1 MKVWL
6 ATTDGALEAALG
18 AVLGAPAHG
27 LRTFGEAAAVG
38 AALDR
43 EVPDLVVLDA
53 REPQS
58 GSLEVA
64 SRVRVH
70 PLGSTVVLLALC
82 DSPGTAAAL
91 LAEGVDDVTTSL
103 APSALGDRLL
113 VCERRHVERAALAE
127 RRDAGRDAASALRDV
142 VAHLPDYIVTIDRAE
157 RIVFASRGG
166 PGGEPEELVGGLAV
180 DHLAPEQRDKF
191 RTAFAAALAT
201 GQVQSY
207 EADSHGLPWAVRV
220 VPVHHG
226 SEVVGVTLIAS
237 DLSERRRMEAQVRRT
252 DRIAALGTLAA
263 GLAHEINNPLGYVML
278 NLTYL
283 QRRCGEALA
292 LDHETAWLRDAHGR
306 LESTLEGVERIRRI
320 VHDLRVF
327 SRGDD
332 GPLGAVDVVA
342 VLDSAVNVLDGAI
355 RHRARLV
362 RSYADAPFAWGHQA
376 RLAQVFVNVLL
387 NAVQALPEGGP
398 ELGEITVSAEADA
411 RGRAV
416 VTIADTGE
424 GIAPEVL
431 GRIFDPFFTTKA
443 SGVGTGLGLWI
454 CERILAE
461 LGGEIAV
468 ASEPGRGTRVTVVLP
483 AVRTPGATSAPP
495 EGDRA

>member
-6 ATTDGALEAALG
+6 ATTDGALET
-18 AVLGAPAHG
+18 VLGRVLGPSAPT
-27 LRTFGEAAAVG
+27 LRTFGEPAALG

-53 REPQS
+53 RAPES
-58 GSLEVA
+58 GILEVA
-64 SRVRVH
+64 PRVRVH
-70 PLGSTVVLLALC
+70 PLGPSVVLLALC
-82 DSPGTAAAL
+82 DAPGTAATL
-91 LAEGVDDVTTSL
+91 LSEGVDDVTTSVAPAVL
-103 APSALGDRLL
+103 ADRLL

-127 RRDAGRDAASALRDV
+127 RRGAGRDAASALRDV
-142 VAHLPDYIVTIDRAE
+142 VAHLPDYIVTVDRAE
-157 RIVFASRGG
+157 RIVFTSRGG
-166 PGGEPEELVGGLAV
+166 PAGEPEELVGTRAI
-180 DHLAPEQRDKF
+180 DHLAPEQRDKV
-191 RTAFAAALAT
+191 RTSFAAALAT

-207 EADSHGLPWAVRV
+207 EAGSHGLPWSVRV

-226 SEVVGVTLIAS
+226 GEVVGVTLIAS
-237 DLSERRRMEAQVRRT
+237 DLTERRRMEAQLRRT

-292 LDHETAWLRDAHGR
+292 ADPAVAWLRDAHGR

-332 GPLGAVDVVA
+332 GPLGSVDVVA
-342 VLDSAVNVLDGAI
+342 VLDSAVNVLEGAI

-362 RSYADAPFAWGHQA
+362 RSYAEAPFTWGNQA

-416 VTIADTGE
+416 VTIADTGA

-443 SGVGTGLGLWI
+443 TGVGTGLGLWI

-483 AVRTPGATSAPP
+483 AVRTPGASSSPPVSA
-495 EGDRA
+495 RA